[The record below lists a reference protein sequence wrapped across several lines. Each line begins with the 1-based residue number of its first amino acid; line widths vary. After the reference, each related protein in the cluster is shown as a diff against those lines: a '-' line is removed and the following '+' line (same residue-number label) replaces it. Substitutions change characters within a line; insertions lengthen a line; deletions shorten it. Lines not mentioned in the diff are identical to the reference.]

1 MARSVEVLITR
12 DSSESGLA
20 ILNAM
25 ASAARSDGWQV
36 AQTQTYAGKSD
47 LLVLFGVG
55 AADRDAARKKHIASG
70 RHAVCWD
77 QGYFQRKKITGYVRC
92 SIDHDHPQAW
102 LGRTKPDPSRWE
114 ALKIPLR
121 EDYVAE
127 GPIILVGLG
136 RKSRSYLGLADWERQ
151 RLAELRLRF
160 PRREIVYRP
169 KKGSPAL
176 VLNVRTDA
184 DSPIEELLVGAS
196 LVSCR
201 HSNVACDAAV
211 AGVSF
216 ECEDGAAMYL
226 QRKPFTRENRLDFLW
241 RLAWWQWRASEAAQA
256 WRFIRGVL
264 GHTG

>member
-1 MARSVEVLITR
+1 MAGTVEVLITR

-25 ASAARSDGWQV
+25 SVAARADGCV
-36 AQTQTYAGKSD
+36 VTQTQTYAGKSD
-47 LLVLFGVG
+47 VLVLFGVG
-55 AADRDAARKKHIASG
+55 APDRDAARKAHVASG
-70 RHAVCWD
+70 RHVLLFD

-114 ALKIPLR
+114 ALSIPLR
-121 EDYVAE
+121 EDYSPE

-160 PRREIVYRP
+160 PRREVVYRP
-169 KKGSPAL
+169 KRGSPAL

-201 HSNVACDAAV
+201 HSNCAVDAAV

-216 ECEDGAAMYL
+216 ECDDGAAMYL
-226 QRKPFTRENRLDFLW
+226 LHKPFTRENRRDFLW
-241 RLAWWQWRASEAAQA
+241 RLAWWQWKSQEAPQA
-256 WRFIRGVL
+256 WRFIRGML